1 MTKPTS
7 IPGPSFLIKAT
18 HPRAFAVLDSLRNV
32 LLSRTVGVM
41 GDPQDG
47 PPHLRALDKACS
59 DFADY
64 RGPEAGAPDWLLEAS
79 KPNAAALTGWADDL
93 RIRSEGTEEFRSL
106 VRATAAQMR
115 EFLAH
120 ATAEPPKARPVVD
133 SLKAA
138 VARLA
143 EYGCTCK
150 PDQTCPDHVIVYA
163 ARDAKLRE
171 NARRIEAA
179 NRREREAARK
189 IEDPHLV
196 AKRARR
202 EQEQAARRA
211 EFASKPAV
219 TVHGVPGAGD
229 VAVFYDQEE
238 VWQAQDAMKATGDLV
253 QFVYRWKTETGSA
266 SYVSDLHLAE
276 VNRLLAALRS
286 VGAVKD
292 GGDVGKQEFSPA
304 WVNRGGE
311 FFHESGKADASG
323 GAAFVTISE
332 AR

>member
-1 MTKPTS
+1 MSKPTTAGPAFTVS
-7 IPGPSFLIKAT
+7 ASMPGSAAFLRSCLHGALT
-18 HPRAFAVLDSLRNV
+18 
-32 LLSRTVGVM
+32 RTVGITADVSEW
-41 GDPQDG
+41 PSY
-47 PPHLRALDKACS
+47 LVALDKAHVH
-59 DFADY
+59 FAAW
-64 RGPEAGAPDWLLEAS
+64 RPPAQPPSWLLEAS
-79 KPNAAALTGWADDL
+79 KPNSTALKSWASDLELKGEGTPELIAKLREAAA
-93 RIRSEGTEEFRSL
+93 EMK
-106 VRATAAQMR
+106 V
-115 EFLAH
+115 FLQDQPP
-120 ATAEPPKARPVVD
+120 EPMARPLD
-133 SLKAA
+133 SLKQAT
-138 VARLA
+138 ARLA
-143 EYGCTCK
+143 AGSCVCRPTE
-150 PDQTCPDHVIVYA
+150 TCPDHMLIIE
-163 ARDAKLRE
+163 ARDAKLRDR
-171 NARRIEAA
+171 ARLIEAA
-179 NRREREAARK
+179 NRREREAERK

-196 AKRARR
+196 AKRERR

-219 TVHGVPGAGD
+219 TVYAVPGIGSVD
-229 VAVFYDQEE
+229 IFFDQPE
-238 VWQAQDAMKATGDLV
+238 VWQVQQAMAQTGDLV
-253 QFVYRWKTETGSA
+253 QFAFRWRTETGGA